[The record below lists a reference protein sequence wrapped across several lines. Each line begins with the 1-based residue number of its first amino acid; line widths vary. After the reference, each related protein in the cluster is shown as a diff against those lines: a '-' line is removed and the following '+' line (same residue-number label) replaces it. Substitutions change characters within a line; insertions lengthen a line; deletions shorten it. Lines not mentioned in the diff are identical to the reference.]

1 MIMNYQEIHENVCD
15 AILNKGQVKY
25 GALNQ
30 FTITPFFSNDL
41 DDKIYEV
48 KGEILAA
55 YINGDN
61 EKILA
66 IMHKLC
72 DQELDSLVD
81 LIGD

>member
-1 MIMNYQEIHENVCD
+1 MDYQQIHENVCD
-15 AILNKGQVKY
+15 AILNKSKLKY
-25 GALNQ
+25 GSLNQ

-72 DQELDSLVD
+72 NKELDSLVD
-81 LIGD
+81 LVGD

>member
-1 MIMNYQEIHENVCD
+1 MDYQQIHEDVCD
-15 AILNKGQVKY
+15 AILNKSQLKY

-72 DQELDSLVD
+72 DKELDSLVD